1 VRAAP
6 VKLVVGMT
14 EILEAKLERFT
25 RGDIQAFEA
34 LFREYQ
40 GEVHAWIIRIVH
52 DPGAAEDL
60 TIETFWRIYR
70 TRTRF
75 DPRRPFGAWA
85 RRIATNLALE
95 HLSRHRPEKSLDNAY
110 PIFAA
115 GSETAD
121 PAISADVRAKVL
133 AAFDEL
139 PAKLRV
145 AVRLAMIEERPYAEI
160 ANALGISTNGVK
172 SRVFRAIRLLRKSL
186 EKRGV
191 RP

>member
-1 VRAAP
+1 MTG
-6 VKLVVGMT
+6 LV
-14 EILEAKLERFT
+14 EAELELFT
-25 RGDIQAFEA
+25 QGDVQAFEA

-40 GEVHAWIIRIVH
+40 GDVYGWIIRIVH
-52 DPGAAEDL
+52 DSGAAEDP

-70 TRTRF
+70 ARARF
-75 DPRRPFGAWA
+75 DPCRSFGAWA
-85 RRIATNLALE
+85 RRIASNLALE
-95 HLSRHRPEKSLDNAY
+95 HLSRRRLDRSLYNGF
-110 PIFAA
+110 PIRAP
-115 GSETAD
+115 GTGT
-121 PAISADVRAKVL
+121 PDVCAKAL

-145 AVRLAMIEERPYAEI
+145 TARLAMIEEMPYAEI
-160 ANALGISTNGVK
+160 ADALGISTNGVK

>member
-1 VRAAP
+1 M
-6 VKLVVGMT
+6 VG
-14 EILEAKLERFT
+14 IVEAELERFT

-40 GEVHAWIIRIVH
+40 GEVYGWIIRIVH
-52 DPGAAEDL
+52 DSGAAEDL

-70 TRTRF
+70 ARARF
-75 DPRRPFGAWA
+75 DPGRSFGAWA

-95 HLSRHRPEKSLDNAY
+95 HLSRRRPEKSLDDGF
-110 PIFAA
+110 PIRAP
-115 GSETAD
+115 GTGTPD
-121 PAISADVRAKVL
+121 PAITADVSTKVL
-133 AAFDEL
+133 AALDEL

-145 AVRLAMIEERPYAEI
+145 TVRLAMIEERPYAEI
-160 ANALGISTNGVK
+160 ADALGISTNGVK

>member
-1 VRAAP
+1 
-6 VKLVVGMT
+6 
-14 EILEAKLERFT
+14 
-25 RGDIQAFEA
+25 

-40 GEVHAWIIRIVH
+40 GEVYGWIIRIVH
-52 DPGAAEDL
+52 DSGAAEDL

-70 TRTRF
+70 ARARF
-75 DPRRPFGAWA
+75 DPSRSFGAWA

-95 HLSRHRPEKSLDNAY
+95 HLSRCRPLKSLDNDL
-110 PIFAA
+110 PIRAL
-115 GSETAD
+115 GTGTPD
-121 PAISADVRAKVL
+121 PVAADVRTKVL
-133 AAFDEL
+133 AALDQL

-145 AVRLAMIEERPYAEI
+145 AVRLAMIEERSYAEI
-160 ANALGISTNGVK
+160 ADALGISTNGVK

>member
-1 VRAAP
+1 
-6 VKLVVGMT
+6 MT
-14 EILEAKLERFT
+14 GIVEAELERFT

-40 GEVHAWIIRIVH
+40 GEVYRWIIRIVH
-52 DPGAAEDL
+52 DSGAAEDL

-70 TRTRF
+70 ARARF
-75 DPRRPFGAWA
+75 DPCRSFGAWA

-95 HLSRHRPEKSLDNAY
+95 HLSRRRLESPLDNGF
-110 PIFAA
+110 PIRAH
-115 GSETAD
+115 GTGTPD
-121 PAISADVRAKVL
+121 PAIAADVCAKVL

-145 AVRLAMIEERPYAEI
+145 TARLAMIEERPYAEI
-160 ANALGISTNGVK
+160 ADALGISTNGVK

>member
-1 VRAAP
+1 
-6 VKLVVGMT
+6 MT
-14 EILEAKLERFT
+14 GIVEAELERFT
-25 RGDIQAFEA
+25 QGDIQAFEA

-40 GEVHAWIIRIVH
+40 GEVYGWIIRIVH
-52 DPGAAEDL
+52 DSGVAEDL

-70 TRTRF
+70 ARARF
-75 DPRRPFGAWA
+75 DPCRSFGAWA

-95 HLSRHRPEKSLDNAY
+95 HLGRRRLERSLDKGFLIRA
-110 PIFAA
+110 P
-115 GSETAD
+115 GTGTPD
-121 PAISADVRAKVL
+121 PAIAADVCAKVL

-139 PAKLRV
+139 PPKLRIT
-145 AVRLAMIEERPYAEI
+145 ARLAMIEEMPYAEI
-160 ANALGISTNGVK
+160 ADALGLSTNGVK

>member
-1 VRAAP
+1 M
-6 VKLVVGMT
+6 VG
-14 EILEAKLERFT
+14 IVEAELERFT

-40 GEVHAWIIRIVH
+40 GEVYGWIIRIVH
-52 DPGAAEDL
+52 DSAAAEDL

-70 TRTRF
+70 ARARF
-75 DPRRPFGAWA
+75 DPCRSFGAWA

-95 HLSRHRPEKSLDNAY
+95 HLSRRRPEKSLDNGV
-110 PIFAA
+110 PIRAL
-115 GSETAD
+115 GTGTPD
-121 PAISADVRAKVL
+121 PAIAADVCARVL

-145 AVRLAMIEERPYAEI
+145 TVRLAMIEERPYAEI
-160 ANALGISTNGVK
+160 ADALGISTNGVK

>member
-1 VRAAP
+1 
-6 VKLVVGMT
+6 MT
-14 EILEAKLERFT
+14 EIVEAELERFT
-25 RGDIQAFEA
+25 QGDIQAFEA

-40 GEVHAWIIRIVH
+40 GEVYGWIIRIVH
-52 DPGAAEDL
+52 DSGAAEDL

-70 TRTRF
+70 ARARF
-75 DPRRPFGAWA
+75 DPCRSFGAWA

-95 HLSRHRPEKSLDNAY
+95 HLSRRRLERSLDNGF
-110 PIFAA
+110 PIPAP
-115 GSETAD
+115 GTGTPD
-121 PAISADVRAKVL
+121 PAIAADVWAKVL

-145 AVRLAMIEERPYAEI
+145 TARLAMIEEMPYAKI
-160 ANALGISTNGVK
+160 ADALGISTNGVK

>member
-1 VRAAP
+1 
-6 VKLVVGMT
+6 MT
-14 EILEAKLERFT
+14 ETLETELERFT

-40 GEVHAWIIRIVH
+40 GQVYRWIIQVVH
-52 DPGAAEDL
+52 DSGAAEDL

-70 TRTRF
+70 ARTRF
-75 DPRRPFGAWA
+75 DSCRSFGAWA

-95 HLSRHRPEKSLDNAY
+95 YVSRRRPEKSLDNDS
-110 PIFAA
+110 PIPAPA
-115 GSETAD
+115 TGAPD
-121 PAISADVRAKVL
+121 PAITADVCGNVL

>member
-1 VRAAP
+1 MLDA
-6 VKLVVGMT
+6 
-14 EILEAKLERFT
+14 ELERFT

-40 GEVHAWIIRIVH
+40 GEVYGWIIRIVH

-70 TRTRF
+70 ARARF
-75 DPRRPFGAWA
+75 DTRRSFGAWA

-95 HLSRHRPEKSLDNAY
+95 QLSRRRPEKSLDDIL
-110 PIFAA
+110 PIRAPSIKTPEAA
-115 GSETAD
+115 ITAD
-121 PAISADVRAKVL
+121 VCAKVL
-133 AAFDEL
+133 AALDEL

-145 AVRLAMIEERPYAEI
+145 TVRLAMIEERPYAEI
-160 ANALGISTNGVK
+160 ADALGLSTNGVK

>member
-1 VRAAP
+1 MVE
-6 VKLVVGMT
+6 G
-14 EILEAKLERFT
+14 ELERFT

-40 GEVHAWIIRIVH
+40 GEVFGWIIRIVH
-52 DPGAAEDL
+52 DSGTAEDL

-70 TRTRF
+70 ARARF
-75 DPRRPFGAWA
+75 DPCRSFGAWA

-95 HLSRHRPEKSLDNAY
+95 HLSRRRPEKSLDNGFPVRALGTGT
-110 PIFAA
+110 P
-115 GSETAD
+115 D
-121 PAISADVRAKVL
+121 PAIAADVCARVL

-145 AVRLAMIEERPYAEI
+145 TVRLAMIEERPYAEI
-160 ANALGISTNGVK
+160 ADALGISTNGVK

>member
-1 VRAAP
+1 MIGIV
-6 VKLVVGMT
+6 
-14 EILEAKLERFT
+14 EADLERFT

-40 GEVHAWIIRIVH
+40 GEVYGWIIRIVH
-52 DPGAAEDL
+52 DSGAAEDL

-70 TRTRF
+70 ARARF
-75 DPRRPFGAWA
+75 DACRSFGAWA

-95 HLSRHRPEKSLDNAY
+95 HLSRHRPEKPLDSVF
-110 PIFAA
+110 PIGVPGSGTPDAA
-115 GSETAD
+115 IA
-121 PAISADVRAKVL
+121 ADVRAKVP
-133 AAFDEL
+133 AAFDAL

-145 AVRLAMIEERPYAEI
+145 TVRLAMIEERPYAEI
-160 ANALGISTNGVK
+160 ADALGISTNGVK
-172 SRVFRAIRLLRKSL
+172 SRVFRAIRLLRKNL

>member
-1 VRAAP
+1 M
-6 VKLVVGMT
+6 VG
-14 EILEAKLERFT
+14 IVEAELERFT

-40 GEVHAWIIRIVH
+40 GEVYGWIIRIVH
-52 DPGAAEDL
+52 DSGAAEDL

-70 TRTRF
+70 ARARF
-75 DPRRPFGAWA
+75 DPCRSFGAWA

-95 HLSRHRPEKSLDNAY
+95 HLSRRRPEKSLNDIL
-110 PIFAA
+110 PIRAPGTKTPDAA
-115 GSETAD
+115 ITAD
-121 PAISADVRAKVL
+121 IGAKVL
-133 AAFDEL
+133 AALDEL

-145 AVRLAMIEERPYAEI
+145 TVRLAMIEEMPYAEI
-160 ANALGISTNGVK
+160 ADALGISTNGVK